1 MGSAARPGQHTGG
14 TGRRRVGI
22 VEDLILLTR
31 EEAWEV
37 LRVLERAV
45 DAADRSGTE
54 DAEANAAFRV
64 VASKLLPD
72 LFPDD

>member
-1 MGSAARPGQHTGG
+1 M
-14 TGRRRVGI
+14 
-22 VEDLILLTR
+22 EDLILLTR